1 MSKKCLNMKEIF
13 KISEI
18 LYDAMETEQEET
30 DVNGAQTNYRRYIY
44 LLKCCVVFSFY
55 SLGNFCWWIE
65 IDILRVNPHIIGL
78 QR

>member
-30 DVNGAQTNYRRYIY
+30 DVNGAQTNYRLYIY
-44 LLKCCVVFSFY
+44 L
-55 SLGNFCWWIE
+55 
-65 IDILRVNPHIIGL
+65 
-78 QR
+78 